1 MFVVCF
7 LIANIAIISIT
18 SKLSVEKDKDM
29 CYHEAKSMPAPLGL
43 GWGFLYWL
51 VKVCAAI
58 KA

>member
-43 GWGFLYWL
+43 GGVPFTGS
-51 VKVCAAI
+51 
-58 KA
+58 